1 MPHSITHN
9 DACLALFNKNW
20 GIPRVVKVRKYQHC
34 GADYAKLAVEPNT
47 MPEVRD
53 RYFRIAKYYQEL
65 ADTEPTS
72 ATPAERD
79 NGESPS

>member
-1 MPHSITHN
+1 MDS
-9 DACLALFNKNW
+9 AEKKAEAANKTSL
-20 GIPRVVKVRKYQHC
+20 GDLERVVKVRKYQHC

-65 ADTEPTS
+65 ADTEPAST
-72 ATPAERD
+72 TAEKRD